1 VYWVSPKTDV
11 LNWDNSTWYTTPV
24 TKYANYQMLEALS
37 SADVAATVQNVKPQN
52 SDGWTDVDVQLENKS
67 KVPAVFLRLNAIKS
81 SNGAEIVPVF
91 WSDNYVTLW
100 PGEKLV
106 VSVGFEG
113 DMKET
118 VIELS
123 GRNVKKQTLK
133 SPK

>member
-1 VYWVSPKTDV
+1 MYWLSPKTDV
-11 LNWDNSTWYTTPV
+11 LAWDNSTWYTTPV
-24 TKYANYQMLEALS
+24 TKYANYQKLETLS
-37 SADVAATVQNVKPQN
+37 CADVLATVQNVKPQN
-52 SDGWTDVDVQLENKS
+52 RDGWTYTDVQLENKS
-67 KVPAVFLRLNAIKS
+67 KVPAVFLRLNAIS
-81 SNGAEIVPVF
+81 SDGAEVAPVL

-118 VIELS
+118 VVELS

-133 SPK
+133 GPK